1 MSGAS
6 AMELPKTIEDTDN
19 VPNFSESS
27 EDEQDVQPEKRKAA
41 KGVASASKAD
51 FDTGFEFFSG
61 TGGAGDYMND
71 EWSDISKYLKKK
83 KPKTSLDERIER
95 VRKERNKQQKKASD
109 VIKEEEDNDVSDDDD
124 DEDDELSDDEMVH
137 DDINIKKKSKKLK
150 NGGGE
155 KKSSGVVDIQEDT
168 EQQGDAAA
176 AEDEDF
182 FEEPEAFNQDASF
195 QAMNLSRPLLK
206 AIESMRFVHPTPIQG
221 ATIPVAL
228 AGRDICGCAAT
239 GTGKTAAYLLPVL
252 ERLLFRS
259 KAESVTRVLVL
270 VPTRELGVQ
279 VFQVAKQL
287 CQFTSIDVA
296 LSVGGLDL
304 RLQEAV
310 LRKNPDIVIATPG
323 RLIDH
328 IKNTPTFGL
337 ENIEVLILDEAD
349 RLLEEAFL
357 DQIKEVVKSCAPTRQ
372 TMLFSATMTEQVNEL
387 AAVSLRKPVKIFV
400 DSNRAVAWTLQQE
413 FVRIRSG
420 QEKNQEAVLASL
432 LARTCRDHTI
442 VFIRTKQQCHRLH
455 IVLGLLGL
463 RVAELHGN
471 MSQTQRLESLKMF
484 KDETIDILLTTDV
497 AARGLD
503 ISGVKTVVNYQLP
516 ETIEQY
522 IHRVGRTARAGRAGR
537 SVSFATEQNRKIVR
551 QIVKHAVR
559 PVKSRVIP
567 SQIIA
572 KYIRKIADCEPE
584 VKQIVEEET
593 AEREIAKL
601 ENRAN
606 RMQNQLQDGGE
617 AERTWMER
625 KGGKDGGK
633 KAKPKPKKRRELKRE
648 MASEDQAA
656 AKEAEFAWRDAKRA
670 RKPKK
675 IRSFNENSGAID
687 KSNFANKK
695 KRKRN

>member
-1 MSGAS
+1 M
-6 AMELPKTIEDTDN
+6 AMAVDLPKTIEDEDE

-27 EDEQDVQPEKRKAA
+27 EDEQDVQPQKRPTKESNI
-41 KGVASASKAD
+41 GGRAD
-51 FDTGFEFFSG
+51 FDSGFQFFTGS
-61 TGGAGDYMND
+61 DKNYMND
-71 EWSDISKYLKKK
+71 EWSEISKYLKKK
-83 KPKTSLDERIER
+83 KPKTTLDERIEK
-95 VRKERNKQQKKASD
+95 VRKERRKKPTD
-109 VIKEEEDNDVSDDDD
+109 QEEQNEGSED
-124 DEDDELSDDEMVH
+124 EEDELSDDELVH
-137 DDINIKKKSKKLK
+137 DDINIKKKSKNKGK
-150 NGGGE
+150 QEENT
-155 KKSSGVVDIQEDT
+155 GVVQIKED
-168 EQQGDAAA
+168 E
-176 AEDEDF
+176 AEDGDQDF
-182 FEEPEAFNQDASF
+182 FEEPETYNQDASF

-206 AIESMRFVHPTPIQG
+206 AIESMRFVHPTPIQS

-287 CQFTSIDVA
+287 CQFTTVDVA

-400 DSNRAVAWTLQQE
+400 DSNRAVAWNLQQE
-413 FVRIRSG
+413 FVRIRASH
-420 QEKNQEAVLASL
+420 EKNQEAVLASL
-432 LARTCRDHTI
+432 LSRTCRDHTI

-471 MSQTQRLESLKMF
+471 MSQAQRLESLRMF
-484 KDETIDILLTTDV
+484 KDEQIDILLTTDV

-551 QIVKHAVR
+551 LIVKHAVR

-567 SQIIA
+567 PQIIA
-572 KYIRKIADCEPE
+572 KYTGKIKELEQE
-584 VKQIVEEET
+584 VKQVIDEEN
-593 AEREIAKL
+593 ADREIAKL

-606 RMQNQLQDGGE
+606 RLQNQLENNGE
-617 AERTWMER
+617 PERTWMER
-625 KGGKDGGK
+625 KKSKED
-633 KAKPKPKKRRELKRE
+633 KAPKLKKRRKVLKRE
-648 MASEDQAA
+648 MAVEDVEVNRTADFTVR
-656 AKEAEFAWRDAKRA
+656 EAKRA

-675 IRSFNENSGAID
+675 LRAVKDDDGGAQ
-687 KSNFANKK
+687 FKK
-695 KRKRN
+695 KRKRK